1 MNLQFSKRGV
11 AVGATIALAVLLTV
25 LVVQGLRHGWPFS
38 APLAP
43 TTGVDAGSEAPQSAA
58 KSPLRVRADVEL
70 RTDQASTLGIKM
82 EPVLLQP
89 FSEPLRAVAVVV
101 ADESRIS
108 HIHTRASGWIET
120 LYVNTTGQSV
130 KAGQP
135 LAAVFSQELYS
146 SQNEYLTTLRQSQ
159 SGPTSAA
166 VAAGRTRLSV
176 LGMSDREIS
185 QIEKTGQSRRLV
197 TILAPRDGVVL
208 RRGVTAGTAVDPSTE
223 IATIVDY
230 SRVWVLAEANEADF
244 ARIQPGLE
252 AKLTFPSSGRAP
264 FVAVVDFVY
273 PTLTEGTRTG
283 RVRFSAPNTDGRL
296 RPGSY
301 GTAEF
306 NMPPRDV
313 LTVPRDA
320 VVYSGDSHLVYV
332 RAPGDTL
339 RPRAVEIGARLGDR
353 IEVSQGL
360 ALGEEVVSAGVFL
373 IDSESRLRAS
383 GVTGHSGH
391 SSPPTGVEPK
401 SADPAT
407 QAKPQPADSHSSHDK
422 PE

>member
-1 MNLQFSKRGV
+1 MNLQFSKRSI
-11 AVGATIALAVLLTV
+11 AVGASIALAVLLTV

-43 TTGVDAGSEAPQSAA
+43 TTGVDAGSEAPESPA
-58 KSPLRVRADVEL
+58 KSPLRARADVAL
-70 RTDQASTLGIKM
+70 RADQASTLGIKM

-130 KAGQP
+130 KAGQA
-135 LAAVFSQELYS
+135 LAAVFSQELFS
-146 SQNEYLTTLRQSQ
+146 SQSEYLTTLRQSQ

-185 QIEKTGQSRRLV
+185 QIEKTGQPRRLV

-230 SRVWVLAEANEADF
+230 SRVWVLAEATEADF

-273 PTLTEGTRTG
+273 PTLTEGTR
-283 RVRFSAPNTDGRL
+283 
-296 RPGSY
+296 
-301 GTAEF
+301 
-306 NMPPRDV
+306 
-313 LTVPRDA
+313 
-320 VVYSGDSHLVYV
+320 
-332 RAPGDTL
+332 
-339 RPRAVEIGARLGDR
+339 
-353 IEVSQGL
+353 
-360 ALGEEVVSAGVFL
+360 
-373 IDSESRLRAS
+373 
-383 GVTGHSGH
+383 
-391 SSPPTGVEPK
+391 
-401 SADPAT
+401 
-407 QAKPQPADSHSSHDK
+407 
-422 PE
+422 